1 MLNSPYVG
9 QQSPGRLF
17 LHLGPMTL
25 NNLAEQ
31 LPWLLRNP
39 KATRP
44 AAGPL
49 AATTSSHSLH
59 YTAGRASSSALLT
72 PGPSAAHSPTTA
84 ALISTFRREPP
95 PPPASSNFSTAPTA
109 VSTPRASHTPVPLP
123 TPFSTAST
131 AVPSLRPGFLA
142 ASDAPSNPAVNRA
155 MRNLPPPAFPPSI
168 PATDMSMAFSNTP
181 SRRQQAQPELP
192 QQPSLSR
199 LAPGMARGLA
209 TPARERPANKL
220 IASAKTPSRAA
231 PAVSSSHTKRTKT
244 PVSASPFFDYPS
256 DIDLD
261 DFDSVVDLTTDDNIP
276 SSSPRQGAHDGMQ
289 LWQEDQV
296 ALPEPASSRHGK
308 KRKSMEIS
316 GSPSKA
322 TLPPKRK
329 THPDKDLRRAVR
341 ASQDDEFGDA
351 DSICDFPD
359 VNDIVAIA
367 SSSPFTARQTPAKT
381 LSKTPS
387 KLASKTPS
395 KAPSDTPRK
404 SPRKSPTKTAAPT
417 VTKSVTPQKRQKRES
432 MRSDVVMDSED
443 EFVTPPTRNAS
454 FVSCPD
460 DSLLVMDGPPSP
472 HSPTFRTASR
482 VVDTPNKHHTAAGTR
497 AAKTPKQ
504 HEIPEEEMPDTDMED
519 DLLDDLPD
527 MDDFTDDHATHPPQS
542 APTIP
547 IPAQEDEDAD
557 GEATQRPPV
566 LSYWPALRWNQHGVE
581 EKIRKNAA
589 DYTKALREKS
599 SPARRLQIKGEK
611 EPLLKERQKVDNL
624 VDEFR
629 AYAALYNDQETLLN
643 AITEAYQVHQDTE
656 AEEARLDELSTEV
669 QEREETLRSRLSEAG
684 INPTDH
690 PADFDA
696 GSPHNVV
703 VPATQHP
710 EGFMPHVMSRNNTVM
725 SENPSQ
731 IVLQTQAPLPRIQ
744 RPETS
749 WDSQFPRPPPPHA
762 LPRASNPP
770 SKYSMNTNNMAD
782 NVPDYIDDDDLFNE
796 VEALPPMPVTKYGS
810 TNGASS
816 AMARQENAHPPR
828 RSPPRAAAPSRNHD
842 LFSDDFSDDVEMLQ
856 VAEDFEMQH
865 SSSAENSSRPRLAPP
880 APRQILAPTSG
891 NVGEPSREATRSTLK
906 KPASTGKKPSI
917 PPELMR
923 FPWSDEVRRAL
934 KDRFRMSGFRHN
946 QLEAINATLA
956 GKDAFVLMPTGGGK
970 SLCYQLPA
978 VIGSG
983 KTSGVTIVL
992 SPLLSLMQDQVDH
1005 LNALNIAASSF
1016 NSSTPTAARRHVLS
1030 LFHKPNPEHYLQLL
1044 YVTPEMINKSQQFLS
1059 GLTTLYRNKKFA
1071 RIVIDEAHCVSQWGH
1086 DFRPDYKALGSVR
1099 RQFPSV
1105 PVMALTATAT
1115 PNVIVDI
1122 MHNLSIEGC
1131 DVFSQSFNRPNLY
1144 YELRTKGRGCI
1155 DSIGELIRDKYSGQT
1170 GIVYTLSQ
1178 KSTVSLA
1185 EKLRK
1190 EYGVSAHHY
1199 HAGIDADEKTQIQ
1212 RDWQKGRIKV
1222 VVATIAFGMGI
1233 DKPDV
1238 RFVVHHYLPKSLEG
1252 YYQETGRAGRDGKQ
1266 SDCYLYFGYGD
1277 IKNLRKFIDDSD
1289 GSYEQK
1295 ERQRDMLQRMVG
1307 FCENQQ
1313 NCRRTEILRYF
1324 GEDYDGNNCNKTC
1337 DNCRNDAHFNLT
1349 DFTKYAVAVLR
1360 IVQESELITMVQCGD
1375 VLMGKRR
1382 SEHRS
1387 LDDIYGIA
1395 KNLKKH
1401 DVHMMIYRLL
1411 SEHALKEENK
1421 VNNHGMA
1428 IQYFKLGRFARDY
1441 FSGKKKLQ
1449 VVIKVNDAAAV
1460 TQKTT
1465 KKPKAASDNADKPAK
1480 KSKPAKGKAVA
1491 GPPKEAAGKKKKAGS
1506 AASAILDQ
1514 AEVDDDD
1521 DDDDDGDSEFERYAG
1536 PVHNNGYAKDNFV
1549 VSDNDDDDDEFDA
1562 PPRPRATPLARAKS
1576 TASTAAPRPMQLQ
1589 QYAYNEAQAQSSRT
1603 PSRKNQTPQRQQRL
1617 EELGGPIARDPR
1629 LSGANIDSIHSHIVA
1644 AFADEARRLEEK
1656 IRNEKGLRILFTE
1669 THLREMAIGWTDSID
1684 KMRRIQGID
1693 PDHVRRYGSKFV
1705 PLVQRFYATY
1715 QDMMGF
1721 GSDGPS
1727 GAGGDSPLLGPVGP
1741 ARRPNN
1747 SASNNKSNSNGPTP
1761 ADFDAVVDLIS
1772 SDDDDDDDD
1781 LVFGGDNGASPFS
1794 YGSGMASRARPPA
1807 ASTTAPDEAARW
1819 RAELETLQSQPTK
1832 SGGKSSGGGSSGG
1845 GGYRKGGG
1853 RKSFKRG
1860 GGSRSG
1866 SASFRGRG
1874 GGSASGGARRK
1885 GAGAPSAGASS
1896 RGGMGGSRA
1905 AGGGGSGI
1913 GMMPL

>member
-1 MLNSPYVG
+1 
-9 QQSPGRLF
+9 
-17 LHLGPMTL
+17 MTL

-44 AAGPL
+44 AASPL
-49 AATTSSHSLH
+49 TATTSSNSLH
-59 YTAGRASSSALLT
+59 HTAGKASSSALLT

-84 ALISTFRREPP
+84 ALISTFRRDPP

-109 VSTPRASHTPVPLP
+109 FSTPRASHTPVPLP

-131 AVPSLRPGFLA
+131 VVPSLRPGFPA

-168 PATDMSMAFSNTP
+168 PATDMSIAFSNTP

-209 TPARERPANKL
+209 TPARAAREMPGNKH
-220 IASAKTPSRAA
+220 ATSAKTPSRAA
-231 PAVSSSHTKRTKT
+231 PTVSSSHTKRTKT

-261 DFDSVVDLTTDDNIP
+261 DFDSVVDLTTDDNVP
-276 SSSPRQGAHDGMQ
+276 SSSPRQEAHDGMQ
-289 LWQEDQV
+289 LWQEDHV
-296 ALPEPASSRHGK
+296 SLPEPASSRRGK

-316 GSPSKA
+316 GSLPRA

-329 THPDKDLRRAVR
+329 AHTDQDLQRATR
-341 ASQDDEFGDA
+341 ASQEDKFDDTE
-351 DSICDFPD
+351 SIGDFPD

-367 SSSPFTARQTPAKT
+367 SSSPLTTRQTPAKT
-381 LSKTPS
+381 S
-387 KLASKTPS
+387 SKTPS
-395 KAPSDTPRK
+395 KATSKTPSKATSSALRR
-404 SPRKSPTKTAAPT
+404 SPIKSPTKVVEPASPT
-417 VTKSVTPQKRQKRES
+417 LAKSVTPQKRQKRES
-432 MRSDVVMDSED
+432 IRSDVVMDSED

-454 FVSCPD
+454 FVSCPN
-460 DSLLVMDGPPSP
+460 DSVLVMDGPPSP

-482 VVDTPNKHHTAAGTR
+482 VVDTPNKYRSATR
-497 AAKTPKQ
+497 AHATKTPEQ
-504 HEIPEEEMPDTDMED
+504 EMPDTDMED
-519 DLLDDLPD
+519 DMLDTLPDIDDL
-527 MDDFTDDHATHPPQS
+527 TDDHATRPAQS
-542 APTIP
+542 TQPAPTVSV
-547 IPAQEDEDAD
+547 PAQEDEDVD

-566 LSYWPALRWNQHGVE
+566 LSYWPALRWKQHGIE

-611 EPLLKERQKVDNL
+611 EPLLKERQKVDSL

-629 AYAALYNDQETLLN
+629 SYAALYNDQETLLN

-669 QEREETLRSRLSEAG
+669 QDREETLRSRLSEAG
-684 INPTDH
+684 ISPTDH
-690 PADFDA
+690 PAGFDA

-710 EGFMPHVMSRNNTVM
+710 EGFMPQVMSRNNTVM

-731 IVLQTQAPLPRIQ
+731 IVLQTQAPPPRNQ

-749 WDSQFPRPPPPHA
+749 WDNQFPRPPPPPHA
-762 LPRASNPP
+762 LLRASNPP
-770 SKYSMNTNNMAD
+770 SKYPINHNNMDD

-796 VEALPPMPVTKYGS
+796 VEALPPLPMSKYGS
-810 TNGASS
+810 NNGASS
-816 AMARQENAHPPR
+816 AMARQENVFPVR
-828 RSPPRAAAPSRNHD
+828 RSPLRAAAPSRNHD

-865 SSSAENSSRPRLAPP
+865 SSSAENSSRSRLAPP

-891 NVGEPSREATRSTLK
+891 NVGEPSRESTRSTSK

-923 FPWSDEVRRAL
+923 FQWSDEVRRAL

-1016 NSSTPTAARRHVLS
+1016 NSSTPAAARKHVLS
-1030 LFHKPNPEHYLQLL
+1030 LFHKPNPEHFLQLL

-1086 DFRPDYKALGSVR
+1086 DFRPDYKALGNVR
-1099 RQFPSV
+1099 RQFPNV

-1144 YELRTKGRGCI
+1144 YELRSKGKGCI
-1155 DSIGELIRDKYSGQT
+1155 DSIGALIRDNYSGQT

-1190 EYGVSAHHY
+1190 DYGVSAHHY

-1313 NCRRTEILRYF
+1313 SCRRTEILRYF
-1324 GEDYDGNNCNKTC
+1324 GEDYNGNDCNKTC
-1337 DNCRNDAHFNLT
+1337 DNCRSDAHFNLT
-1349 DFTKYAVAVLR
+1349 DFTEYAVAVLR
-1360 IVQESELITMVQCGD
+1360 IVQESDLITMVQCGD

-1401 DVHMMIYRLL
+1401 DVNMMIYRLL

-1421 VNNHGMA
+1421 VNRHGMA
-1428 IQYFKLGRFARDY
+1428 IQYFKLGQFARDY

-1465 KKPKAASDNADKPAK
+1465 KSKAATDKADKPARK
-1480 KSKPAKGKAVA
+1480 TKTAKGKTAA
-1491 GPPKEAAGKKKKAGS
+1491 GSSTEAAGKNKKKGS
-1506 AASAILDQ
+1506 AAASAVLDQ
-1514 AEVDDDD
+1514 AEVDGEDDN
-1521 DDDDDGDSEFERYAG
+1521 DDGDSEFERYAG
-1536 PVHNNGYAKDNFV
+1536 PVHVNGYAKDNFV
-1549 VSDNDDDDDEFDA
+1549 VSDNDDDDDEFDP
-1562 PPRPRATPLARAKS
+1562 PPRPKATPRARAKS
-1576 TASTAAPRPMQLQ
+1576 TASTTAPRQVQLQ
-1589 QYAYNEAQAQSSRT
+1589 QYAYEEPQAQSSRT

-1629 LSGANIDSIHSHIVA
+1629 LSEANIDSIHSHIVV

-1669 THLREMAIGWTDSID
+1669 THLREMAIRWTDSID
-1684 KMRRIQGID
+1684 KMRRIRGID
-1693 PDHVRRYGSKFV
+1693 PDHVRRYGPKFV

-1727 GAGGDSPLLGPVGP
+1727 GAGDDSPLLGPVGP

-1747 SASNNKSNSNGPTP
+1747 SASNNSNNNSSGPTQ

-1772 SDDDDDDDD
+1772 SDEDEDDDHLFGSDD
-1781 LVFGGDNGASPFS
+1781 GGAGPSNYGNGN
-1794 YGSGMASRARPPA
+1794 ASRARAPA
-1807 ASTTAPDEAARW
+1807 ASAVAPDEAARW

-1832 SGGKSSGGGSSGG
+1832 SSGKSSGGGGG
-1845 GGYRKGGG
+1845 GGSRKSWGRKG
-1853 RKSFKRG
+1853 FKRG

-1866 SASFRGRG
+1866 STSSRGRA
-1874 GGSASGGARRK
+1874 ASGGGGATGATKRK
-1885 GAGAPSAGASS
+1885 GAGASSAGASN